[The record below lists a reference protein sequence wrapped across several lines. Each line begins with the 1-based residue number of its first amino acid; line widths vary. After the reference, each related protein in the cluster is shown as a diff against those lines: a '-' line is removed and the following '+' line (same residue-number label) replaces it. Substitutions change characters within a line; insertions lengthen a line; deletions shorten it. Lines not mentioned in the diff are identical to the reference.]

1 MKPIVGELVF
11 CTGRYCKI
19 IFACNIIFGA
29 LTVFLNAFI
38 LIALKKIANRNNWKA
53 SNVVLYAMV
62 LTDLLTGLIC
72 QPLHAYFIYREKN
85 IYNEEELSLAE
96 AWLFFA
102 LNYTSYALCCASL
115 LLSAVMALER
125 LFAVAYAMKHRTSS
139 SIRRSAIAIAIVCV
153 LSLMI
158 PIFRFVSKH
167 TQVIF
172 MSLLV
177 IVVLVALST
186 VVISYTVLFRSFKRQ
201 RVKSLRLSSSE
212 RAVRRGL
219 VQERSLAKL
228 FAIISAVLLLMYLP
242 QMLLKPIS
250 IATDIQAS
258 VGASQLFVILEDSFN
273 TLLYCNSAVN
283 PFIYFARQPDVR
295 RAIKSFNC
303 CSKADVEEKT
313 AGQSDVYSISLHM
326 AKTAISPCI

>member
-1 MKPIVGELVF
+1 MKPVVGELMF

-19 IFACNIIFGA
+19 IFICNIFFGA

-38 LIALKKIANRNNWKA
+38 LIALKKIANRNKWTA
-53 SNVVLYAMV
+53 SNVILFPMV

-72 QPLHAYFIYREKN
+72 QPLHAYFIYREEN
-85 IYNEEELSLAE
+85 VYNEEELSLAE

-102 LNYTSYALCCASL
+102 LNYTSYSLCCASL

-125 LFAVAYAMKHRTSS
+125 LFAIAYTMKHRASS
-139 SIRRSAIAIAIVCV
+139 SIRRSAIAVSIACLI
-153 LSLMI
+153 SLII

-167 TQVIF
+167 TKVVF
-172 MSLLV
+172 MALLV

-186 VVISYTVLFRSFKRQ
+186 VVIAYTVLFRSFKKQ
-201 RVKSLRLSSSE
+201 RVKSLRLSTSDK
-212 RAVRRGL
+212 AVRRGL
-219 VQERSLAKL
+219 LQEKSLAKS
-228 FAIISAVLLLMYLP
+228 FAIISTVLLLMYLP

-258 VGASQLFVILEDSFN
+258 AGASQLFVILEDSFN

-283 PFIYFARQPDVR
+283 PFIYFVRQADVR
-295 RAIKSFNC
+295 REIKSFKC
-303 CSKADVEEKT
+303 CCEADAKDKAP
-313 AGQSDVYSISLHM
+313 GQSDVYSISLNT
-326 AKTAISPCI
+326 AKSSISPCI